1 MQERYTVISIR
12 IIQVLAIFL
21 LICQAPLNAQWIKT
35 NGPYGGR
42 VLSFTES
49 DSYILAGTHSGGVY
63 RSSDNGV
70 TWIESNTGL
79 TNKIVWSLATSGSY
93 VFAGTSIGVCR
104 SSDNG
109 ASWTMTS
116 TGLPNEWVL
125 ALTVSGTDILA
136 GTWGGVFMSTNFG
149 ESWLDMNEGLT
160 EKSCYSITVSDTNI
174 FAGTTRGVFRFS
186 KKNGNWIPCGL
197 DSRNVSSL
205 LVSDTNL
212 FAGTEAGVYRTSDM
226 GATWTRVNTNL
237 NYKCIYSL
245 ISFGGFIFAGDI
257 DNGIFRTSN
266 NGESWNALNDGI
278 TNTNIN
284 CISTAGSIL
293 FIGTNG
299 GDGIYRSLNYGE
311 GWIKSNTG
319 LNNTYVNSLSVMP
332 EGAGGNYIFAG
343 TYDGVFRSDN
353 DGEDWILVN
362 NGLTDLSILSFGVS
376 GKHLFAGTENGI
388 FHSDNYGSSWTP
400 VSTGLTTMEIR
411 AIVAAVTRTGDTCIF
426 AGTYGGGVFC
436 SDNNASGEWQEVN
449 SGLTLKHIYCL
460 AVLDT
465 NIFAG
470 GAGISR
476 STDNGENWYPADSG
490 LTYKSVLAFAILPG
504 KDFIWAGTYGGGA
517 FVSADNGKSWTR
529 VNSGLPNYYFLWS
542 FAISGT
548 NIFGAINGV
557 CLLEDINGSWKEVN
571 TGLGHLGVRCLIISG
586 SDLYG
591 GTQGGGVW
599 KRPLSDMITS
609 VKSPST
615 NLPANLTLSQNYPNP
630 FHSVTDICFSIPSA
644 SFVSLRIFN
653 TLGREVAT
661 LVEDEL
667 PAGTYTKQWNA
678 KNISSG
684 IYFYRL
690 QAGDRIETK
699 RLLIAR

>member
-1 MQERYTVISIR
+1 MNARSNVNSIR
-12 IIQVLAIFL
+12 IIQVLVVVI
-21 LICQAPLNAQWIKT
+21 LIYQAPLNSQWIKT

-49 DSYILAGTHSGGVY
+49 DSYILAGTNSGGVY

-93 VFAGTSIGVCR
+93 VFAGTSIGVFR

-109 ASWTMTS
+109 ASWTMTT
-116 TGLPNEWVL
+116 TGLPNEWAR

-136 GTWGGVFMSTNFG
+136 ATWGGVFISTNFG

-160 EKSCYSITVSDTNI
+160 EKSCYSFTVSDTNI
-174 FAGTTRGVFRFS
+174 FAGTTHGVFRFS
-186 KKNGNWIPCGL
+186 KKNSNWIPCGL
-197 DSRNVSSL
+197 DSRNVYSL
-205 LVSDTNL
+205 LVSDINL
-212 FAGTEAGVYRTSDM
+212 FAGTEAGVYRTSDL

-237 NYKCIYSL
+237 NYNCIYSL
-245 ISFGGFIFAGDI
+245 ISFGDYIFAGDI

-266 NGESWNALNDGI
+266 NGESWNAFNDGI

-284 CISTAGSIL
+284 CIFSANSIL
-293 FIGTNG
+293 FIGTEG
-299 GDGIYRSLNYGE
+299 GDGIYRSLTYGDDWT
-311 GWIKSNTG
+311 GSNTG
-319 LNNTYVNSLSVMP
+319 LNNTYVNSMSVMP
-332 EGAGGNYIFAG
+332 KGAGGNYIFAG

-362 NGLTDLSILSFGVS
+362 NGLTDLKILSLAVS
-376 GKHLFAGTENGI
+376 GKHLYAGTSNGI
-388 FHSDNYGSSWTP
+388 FHSINYGSSWTP
-400 VSTGLTTMEIR
+400 VSIGLTTMEVR
-411 AIVAAVTRTGDTCIF
+411 ALAAAVTRTGDTSIF
-426 AGTYGGGVFC
+426 AGTYGGGVFR
-436 SDNNASGEWQEVN
+436 SDNNASGEWEVVN
-449 SGLTLKHIYCL
+449 SGLTLEHVLCL

-470 GAGISR
+470 GAGICR

-490 LTYKSVLAFAILPG
+490 LTYKSVLAFAISPG

-529 VNSGLPNYYFLWS
+529 VNSGLPNYYFFWS

-571 TGLGHLGVRCLIISG
+571 TGLGHMGVRCLIISG
-586 SDLYG
+586 TDLYG
-591 GTQGGGVW
+591 GIQGGGVW

-609 VKSPST
+609 AESLST
-615 NLPANLTLSQNYPNP
+615 NLLANPTLSQNYPNP
-630 FHSVTDICFSIPSA
+630 FSSVTDICFSIPSA
-644 SFVSLRIFN
+644 SFVSLKIFN
-653 TLGREVAT
+653 TLGQVVAT
-661 LVEDEL
+661 LVENEL

-678 KNISSG
+678 NNVSSG
-684 IYFYRL
+684 IYFCRL
-690 QAGDRIETK
+690 RAGDRIETK
-699 RLLIAR
+699 RLLIAK